1 MRPPANRGSRSN
13 WTKNGSGAK
22 LIKFSTKDCQCCPS
36 RALCTPSTRQRRTI
50 TVRPEQHYQALQQA
64 RERAKTDDFK
74 TLYARRAGVEGTISQ
89 GVRVMGLRRSRYIG
103 QEKTH
108 LQHLAT
114 AAAMNVVRI
123 VRWLDGEPHAKTRR
137 SPLVQWLRPA
147 V

>member
-1 MRPPANRGSRSN
+1 
-13 WTKNGSGAK
+13 
-22 LIKFSTKDCQCCPS
+22 
-36 RALCTPSTRQRRTI
+36 LCTQSTRQRRTI

-89 GVRVMGLRRSRYIG
+89 GVRVMGLQRSRYIG